1 MATKPS
7 KTARSSCT
15 QNDAFA
21 EYREK
26 YPPLLTIA
34 QTEEVTGLSRRTL
47 WRLND
52 AGDLTIYRV
61 GRTRAYRLRLDD
73 VLGLL
78 KPVA

>member
-1 MATKPS
+1 MASKSTATKRKHTDVDP
-7 KTARSSCT
+7 
-15 QNDAFA
+15 FA

-26 YPPLLTIA
+26 YSPLLTIA

-78 KPVA
+78 KPA